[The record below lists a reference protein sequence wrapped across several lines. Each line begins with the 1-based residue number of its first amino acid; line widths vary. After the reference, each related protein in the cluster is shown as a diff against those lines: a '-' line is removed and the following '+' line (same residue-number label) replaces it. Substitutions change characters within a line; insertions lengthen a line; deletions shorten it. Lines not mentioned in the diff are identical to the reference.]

1 MYLPEITAHCF
12 PSQDG
17 APAAG
22 GECGFFSSRG
32 WSSRRSSRHVFSIR
46 SRNSPVTRRPVQWE
60 ELSNCKADVEELRIS
75 HRRQIRGGS
84 WKRPGRVRSWESQA
98 MPSHSDRI
106 RLHSK
111 HRDSVSCKR
120 PSFNDPTVRAS
131 VQLLLGAL
139 SVSFFSTLTELVCH
153 RPWRLPPH
161 AQMAWAMCWT
171 LNGPPRGRH
180 PAPSA
185 PARRAGIDASPVPNL
200 VSELQ
205 NREDAVELWL
215 P

>member
-1 MYLPEITAHCF
+1 M
-12 PSQDG
+12 
-17 APAAG
+17 
-22 GECGFFSSRG
+22 
-32 WSSRRSSRHVFSIR
+32 
-46 SRNSPVTRRPVQWE
+46 
-60 ELSNCKADVEELRIS
+60 EELRIS
-75 HRRQIRGGS
+75 PRRQIRGGS
-84 WKRPGRVRSWESQA
+84 WKRPGHVRFWESQP

-139 SVSFFSTLTELVCH
+139 SVSFFLPLQSLSATDLGGSPHMLRWPGLCVGH
-153 RPWRLPPH
+153 SMARL
-161 AQMAWAMCWT
+161 
-171 LNGPPRGRH
+171 RGRH
-180 PAPSA
+180 PSPSA